1 VKDIPVLEKESAQK
15 IIIAARDE
23 FAIAGFH
30 GARVD
35 QIASRAG
42 VNKAMIYYHFHSKA
56 NLYREV
62 INEHLSR
69 IGEFLDR
76 NIETENDPELIF
88 LNIAGF
94 FEKMFRE
101 RASFAPIFLR
111 EMASGGELIRQAFT
125 RMISEYGLDHKLKSI
140 IERGKKDGTFRD
152 LDCMH
157 TIFSFIGMNLYY
169 MMAAPILN
177 SVWEI
182 KDEKAFREK
191 RQKEVVDLFLYGL
204 KIR

>member
-1 VKDIPVLEKESAQK
+1 MKDIPVLEKESAQK
-15 IIIAARDE
+15 ILIAARDE
-23 FAIAGFH
+23 FAIAGLA

-35 QIASRAG
+35 RIASRAG

-56 NLYREV
+56 NLYQEV

-152 LDCMH
+152 LDSMH

-204 KIR
+204 KAR